1 MPIGN
6 LTSQFLANLYLNEL
20 DQYIKHTLRCRYYL
34 RYMDDFV
41 LFGND
46 KALLAEQQRRVEQFC
61 REKLGLTLHEKG
73 GIKKHSEGL
82 GFLGFRIFRT
92 HKRIKGPALTRF
104 IRRARARWRE
114 VNKGHRMADSFEAGR
129 RSWLNHAAQGDT
141 YGLVLSLKEKYPM
154 MRGRKLGDE

>member
-46 KALLAEQQRRVEQFC
+46 RALLEHHQSQVQAFC
-61 REKLGLTLHEKG
+61 LEKLSLTLHQKG

-92 HKRIKGPALTRF
+92 HRRIKGPALTRF
-104 IRRARARWRE
+104 IRKARYQWRE
-114 VNKGHRMADSFEAGR
+114 VNKGHRMAASFEATAKIMAQPRSAGR
-129 RSWLNHAAQGDT
+129 YLWA
-141 YGLVLSLKEKYPM
+141 GLVLEGKIPDDARQET
-154 MRGRKLGDE
+154 R